1 MNYKIGI
8 YDSDFSYMVSFM
20 EYVNSNERLS
30 YKISGFSSES
40 ALNEYLSEHTLDV
53 LLLADKCHADVS
65 HIKVVKLTEDAGSK
79 DAIFKYQCIDDILQK
94 LDIAP
99 TEGKS
104 IIVKKAE
111 LIGVYSPLGRC
122 GKTNFAHALCE
133 LFGNCVYLGL
143 EEYPVLNKDDVC
155 EGFDSDKFL
164 YYIVNHN
171 KKAIEL
177 YENNFKLTKKIIPV
191 CNNYGDNRNIDGNSI
206 MWFFHELK
214 NTFHLDTMIVDVGT
228 GVMEDI
234 SLLKCFEKLYIPAL
248 KDERSQ
254 MKLKL
259 FDKYA
264 QAESINYELVYLP
277 DENSE
282 VLTKMLK
289 KEV

>member
-20 EYVNSNERLS
+20 EYVNSNESLP
-30 YKISGFSSES
+30 YKISGFSSEN
-40 ALNEYLSEHTLDV
+40 ALNEYLSEHTLDA
-53 LLLADKCHADVS
+53 LLLAEKCNADVS
-65 HIKVVKLTEDAGSK
+65 NIKVVKLTEDAGSK

-94 LDIAP
+94 INIEP

-133 LFGNCVYLGL
+133 LLGNSVYLGL
-143 EEYPVLNKDDVC
+143 EEYPALNKGGEC
-155 EGFDSDKFL
+155 GEFDHDRFL

-171 KKAIEL
+171 KKAVEM
-177 YENNFKLTKKIIPV
+177 YENNYKLTNMIIPV
-191 CNNYGDNRNIDGNSI
+191 CKNYGDNRNIDGNSI
-206 MWFFHELK
+206 IWFFNELK
-214 NTFHLDTMIVDVGT
+214 NTFLLDAMIVDVGT
-228 GVMEDI
+228 GAMEDI

-264 QAESINYELVYLP
+264 QAESISYEVIYLP

-282 VLTKMLK
+282 ILKRMLK